1 MLWNAKNGQVPVG
14 DTQMRYVRFGRG
26 ERVFVILPGLSDGL
40 TTVRGKA
47 LPLAAPYRSFLD
59 RYTVYVFSR
68 KDRLPEPYSI
78 RDMAAD
84 QAGALRAL
92 GIERACVMGVSQGGM
107 IAQYLAADFPALVEK
122 LVLAVTAPSANE
134 TVQANVRRW
143 IGYAQRGEHRQLM
156 TDTAEHAY
164 SPARLKT
171 LRPLYPVFGM
181 IGKPA
186 DYGRF
191 LTNANAILA
200 FDANDALA
208 RIQCPTLILGGGMD
222 KTVGIAASRELHE
235 RIAGS
240 ELYVYEDLGHAAF
253 EEAKDFNPRVLRFL
267 DAEA

>member
-107 IAQYLAADFPALVEK
+107 IAQYLAADHPALVEK
-122 LVLAVTAPSANE
+122 LVLAVTAPRVNDMIRD
-134 TVQANVRRW
+134 NIDRW
-143 IGYAQRGEHRQLM
+143 TGYAKQGDHRQLM
-156 TDTAEHAY
+156 IDTAEHSY
-164 SPARLKT
+164 TGPYLEKYRKIY
-171 LRPLYPVFGM
+171 PLLGH
-181 IGKPA
+181 IGKPK
-186 DYGRF
+186 DYRRF
-191 LTNANAILA
+191 LINARAILS
-200 FDANDALA
+200 FDAYAELP
-208 RIQCPTLILGGGMD
+208 RIQCPTLVIGGGED
-222 KTVGIAASRELHE
+222 KIVGPEAARE
-235 RIAGS
+235 IAGQIPGC
-240 ELYVYEDLGHAAF
+240 ELLIYDALGHAAY
-253 EEAKDFNPRVLRFL
+253 EEASDFNDRVFEFL
-267 DAEA
+267 ETH